1 MGRSKNKSKTAGQKR
16 RGRDRGISTDMV
28 CDPAVIAEKQRHLN
42 IFIILLLLVFG
53 AYLSILYF
61 GHQAVPNSDFPAFVE
76 TGHNFL
82 AFVSSFGEKKIGS
95 FKRVPGLG
103 VLQVGLSHLVGG
115 QHPDLTAGWLLNAI
129 LFPLTIILLYLLG
142 RELLCKSAV
151 WFALLVAINPWSL
164 NLLRE
169 PIVETALIFFSVL
182 ALYSIVKRW
191 RCRYF
196 LASAATMFRY
206 EGAALILAVF
216 LMDII
221 EARTWGKRIAAAV
234 YSALAGLPMA
244 LWLMGMYNEQGKG
257 GGVNA
262 MHYVRNYSTGRER
275 VVGQFAE
282 HLWQVSIGS
291 FFTATTKPSVEIITG
306 ISQCVLVICL
316 VLAVVYMV
324 YKKQWKVLAPLSI
337 SISCFFV
344 HAMRTNTKPRYAMPM
359 GWLVLLL
366 CLYGLVGG
374 LRLLGQNKRA
384 TVPKPI
390 VITLQI
396 ILLIGSIVWLCVLAP
411 YLPKLG
417 QFSSRSVSVVY
428 AGIGVVI
435 AVTIGGIF
443 VCKTRFG
450 LGRVTVAVL
459 LCLMIVSNQ
468 FSLARVVG
476 NGDRDREFK
485 LLADWYV
492 ASAKPGEKLVT
503 TMGQVV
509 RIYAPKHAGRFVRT
523 ERIAGDD
530 AAGFV
535 EDCYKKNITYVA
547 WDSRLGLSRGNTY
560 YRRYGL
566 DRIAVL
572 QGGRNA
578 GPYRFLT
585 TLTASKY
592 RYIHIYR
599 LEKKSPAQNRPR

>member
-1 MGRSKNKSKTAGQKR
+1 MGRSKNKSKRAGQKR
-16 RGRDRGISTDMV
+16 RGRDREISTDMV
-28 CDPAVIAEKQRHLN
+28 CDPAAIAEKQKYLN

-53 AYLSILYF
+53 TYLSILYF
-61 GHQAVPNSDFPAFVE
+61 GHQTVPNSDFPAFVQ
-76 TGHNFL
+76 TGRDFL
-82 AFVSSFGEKKIGS
+82 AFVSSFGEKEIGS

-115 QHPDLTAGWLLNAI
+115 RHPDLTAGWLLNAI
-129 LFPLTIILLYLLG
+129 LFPPTIILLYLLG
-142 RELLCKSAV
+142 REILGKSAV

-164 NLLRE
+164 NLLRD
-169 PIVETALIFFSVL
+169 PIVETTLVFFSVL
-182 ALYSIVKRW
+182 ALYSIFKRW

-196 LASAATMFRY
+196 LAAAATMIRY
-206 EGAALILAVF
+206 EGAALILAAF

-221 EARTWGKRIAAAV
+221 EARSWPKRIAAAA

-244 LWLMGMYNEQGKG
+244 LWLMGMYNEQGQG

-282 HLWQVSIGS
+282 QLRQVGIGS
-291 FFTATTKPSVEIITG
+291 FFAVTTKSSFEIVTG

-324 YKKQWKVLAPLSI
+324 YKKQWKVSAPLSML
-337 SISCFFV
+337 ISCFFV
-344 HAMRTNTKPRYAMPM
+344 HAMRTNTRTRYAMPM

-374 LRLLGQNKRA
+374 LRLLSQNKRFTA
-384 TVPKPI
+384 PKPI
-390 VITLQI
+390 VVTLQI

-417 QFSSRSVSVVY
+417 QISSRSVSVAY

-450 LGRVTVAVL
+450 LGRVAVAVL

-492 ASAKPGEKLVT
+492 ANAKPGEKLVT

-509 RIYAPKHAGRFVRT
+509 RIYAPKYAGGFVRT
-523 ERIAGDD
+523 ESIAGDD
-530 AAGFV
+530 REGFV

-566 DRIAVL
+566 DRIAAL
-572 QGGRNA
+572 QGGRDT

-585 TLTASKY
+585 TLTVNSR
-592 RYIHIYR
+592 RYIHVYR
-599 LEKKSPAQNRPR
+599 LEKKAPSQNRPM